1 MRSAE
6 EIQKLI
12 TDTAKSDDRIRTV
25 LLNGSRANPNIQP
38 DKFQDFDIVFIVSN
52 FKSFISDHSWIDF
65 FGEKLICQ
73 LPGEMTFGETGTDN
87 NETIGFHYLMLFRDG
102 NRIDLTLFPIENF
115 KTDFAFDSLTI
126 VWLDKDNLF
135 PNVLNSTDTDYHIQK
150 PTEKNF
156 LETCNEFWWVST
168 YVAKGLLRNEI
179 TYAKEMLETI
189 VRPMFMKI
197 IEWFIGIETNFSIP
211 FGKGG
216 KFMRQNLSSTQY
228 DKILATYSDQQLENN
243 WKSLFLM
250 TELFGEFA
258 YVVADKLNF
267 QYNSNEEQNVMSYL
281 KTSYHRISGQE

>member
-1 MRSAE
+1 MRSAN

-12 TDTAKSDDRIRTV
+12 IDTAKSDDRIRTV
-25 LLNGSRANPNIQP
+25 LLNGSRANPSIQS

-52 FKSFISDHSWIDF
+52 FESFISDHSWTYF

-73 LPGEMTFGETGTDN
+73 LPDEMTFGGEDKDN
-87 NETIGFHYLMLFRDG
+87 NETIGFHYLMLFKDG
-102 NRIDLTLFPIENF
+102 NRIDLTLFPIENL

-135 PNVLNSTDTDYHIQK
+135 PNVPHSTDTDYHIQK
-150 PTEKNF
+150 PTEKIF

-179 TYAKEMLETI
+179 TYAKEILETI

-197 IEWFIGIETNFSIP
+197 IEWFIGTETNFSIS

-216 KFMRQNLSSTQY
+216 KFMKQNLSSTQY

-250 TELFGEFA
+250 AELFGEFA
-258 YVVADKLNF
+258 ATVANKLNF
-267 QYNSNEEQNVMSYL
+267 LYNSNDEHNVMTYL
-281 KTSYHRISGQE
+281 KTSYHGQE

>member
-1 MRSAE
+1 MRNSD

-12 TDTAKSDDRIRTV
+12 TDTAKSDDRIKAV
-25 LLNGSRANPNIQP
+25 LLNGSRANPGIRP
-38 DKFQDFDIVFIVSN
+38 DKFQDFDIIFIVSN
-52 FKSFISDHSWIDF
+52 FESLISDHTWTDL
-65 FGEKLICQ
+65 FGEKVICQ
-73 LPGEMTFGETGTDN
+73 LPDEMIFGGDDKNN
-87 NETIGFHYLMLFRDG
+87 NETIGFHYLMLFKDG

-135 PNVLNSTDTDYHIQK
+135 PNVPRSTDIDYHIRK
-150 PTEKNF
+150 PTEKIF

-179 TYAKEMLETI
+179 TYAKEMLETV

-197 IEWFIGIETNFSIP
+197 IEWFIGTETDFSIS

-216 KFMRQNLSSTQY
+216 KFMKPNLSGTQY

-250 TELFGEFA
+250 TELFGELA
-258 YVVADKLNF
+258 SAVANKLNF
-267 QYNSNEEQNVMSYL
+267 QYNSNEEHNVMTYL
-281 KTSYHRISGQE
+281 KTSYQEQE

>member
-1 MRSAE
+1 MRSAD

-52 FKSFISDHSWIDF
+52 FDSFISDHSWTDF

-73 LPGEMTFGETGTDN
+73 FPDEMTFGEDDKDH
-87 NETIGFHYLMLFRDG
+87 NETIGFCYLMLFKEE

-135 PNVLNSTDTDYHIQK
+135 PNIPHPTDTDYYIQK
-150 PTEKNF
+150 PTEKVF

-168 YVAKGLLRNEI
+168 YVAKGLLRNKI
-179 TYAKEMLETI
+179 TYAKEMLETT
-189 VRPMFMKI
+189 VRPMFMKV
-197 IEWFIGIETNFSIP
+197 IEWFIGAKSHFSVS

-216 KFMRQNLSSTQY
+216 KYMKRYLSSTQY

-250 TELFGEFA
+250 TEIFGEFA
-258 YVVADKLNF
+258 ATIADRLKF
-267 QYNSNEEQNVMSYL
+267 QYNLDEQQNVMTYL
-281 KTSYHRISGQE
+281 KTSYHGQE

>member
-1 MRSAE
+1 MRNGN

-12 TDTAKSDDRIRTV
+12 IDTAKSDDRIRTV
-25 LLNGSRANPNIQP
+25 LLNGSRANPNSQP

-52 FKSFISDHSWIDF
+52 FDSFISNPGWTDV

-73 LPGEMTFGETGTDN
+73 LPDEMTFGEDDKDN
-87 NETIGFHYLMLFRDG
+87 NETIGFHYLMLFKDG

-115 KTDFAFDSLTI
+115 KSDFALDSLTI
-126 VWLDKDNLF
+126 VWLDKDDLC
-135 PNVLNSTDTDYHIQK
+135 PNIPLPTDTDYYIQK
-150 PTEKNF
+150 PTEKAF

-179 TYAKEMLETI
+179 TYAKEMLETT

-197 IEWFIGIETNFSIP
+197 IEWYIGTKTHFSVS

-216 KFMRQNLSSTQY
+216 KYMKRNLSSTQY

-250 TELFGEFA
+250 TELFGEFSA
-258 YVVADKLNF
+258 SVAESLHF
-267 QYNSNEEQNVMSYL
+267 QYNLDEQQNVMTYL
-281 KTSYHRISGQE
+281 KASYHGQE

>member
-1 MRSAE
+1 MRSAD

-25 LLNGSRANPNIQP
+25 LLNGSRANPGIQP
-38 DKFQDFDIVFIVSN
+38 DKFQDFDIVFIVTN
-52 FKSFISDHSWIDF
+52 FESFISDHSWTYF

-73 LPGEMTFGETGTDN
+73 LPDEMTFGEDDKDN
-87 NETIGFHYLMLFRDG
+87 NETIGFHYLMLFKDG

-135 PNVLNSTDTDYHIQK
+135 PNVPHSSDTDYHIQK
-150 PTEKNF
+150 PTEKIF

-189 VRPMFMKI
+189 IRPMFMKI
-197 IEWFIGIETNFSIP
+197 IEWFIGTETNFSIS

-216 KFMRQNLSSTQY
+216 KFMKQNLSSTQY
-228 DKILATYSDQQLENN
+228 DKILATYSDQELENN

-250 TELFGEFA
+250 TELFGELA
-258 YVVADKLNF
+258 ATVANKLNF
-267 QYNSNEEQNVMSYL
+267 QYNSNEEHNVMTYL
-281 KTSYHRISGQE
+281 KTSYNGEE